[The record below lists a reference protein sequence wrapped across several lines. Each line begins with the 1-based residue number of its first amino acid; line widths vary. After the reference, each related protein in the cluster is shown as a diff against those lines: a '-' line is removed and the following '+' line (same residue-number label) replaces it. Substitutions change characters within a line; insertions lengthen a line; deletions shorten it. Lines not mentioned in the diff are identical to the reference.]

1 MNQSERMEFK
11 ELITE
16 VIQPLVVELK
26 AGHDADEKEIER
38 LTRQSAEHY
47 ANFRNLDDKFRD
59 QVSTCQSTSGLSHEK
74 IGARVGELEN
84 AHGVMSTRVDGLE
97 ELNKESE
104 SKKQFGISSWLVV
117 GSILV
122 VVILEVISLVGG

>member
-26 AGHDADEKEIER
+26 AGHAAAEKEIER
-38 LTRQSAEHY
+38 LTQQSAEHY
-47 ANFRNLDDKFRD
+47 ANFRNLDAKFRD
-59 QVSTCQSTSGLSHEK
+59 QVSTCQSTSGSSHEK
-74 IGARVGELEN
+74 IGARVGKLEN

>member
-26 AGHDADEKEIER
+26 AGHAADEKEIER

-47 ANFRNLDDKFRD
+47 ANFRNLDAKFRD